1 MKRNTT
7 TIATIVPV
15 VLATIWVIYHS
26 EKKSRDSVLTN
37 GSNPTTRTG
46 ANDHQSNIAPKITKT
61 SLSNIRATEI
71 KKADE
76 NATAYFE
83 KGDFDSA
90 LILRK
95 ELATKLDRETESC
108 DWALNEIKTAIVLH
122 RLNRQEESLYILHQ
136 IIAAAQEGLAN
147 DRFAMTNL
155 ILRIGSTLMTHK
167 LYSHAESFYRMA
179 LAETQE
185 ESNMEDELTANLLAG
200 LSKALESQGG
210 TNDAEICLR
219 RSIEITKNTSGD
231 SSSIFATRLCNLG
244 ALLHSKGEFEEAE
257 SLFRQGLDI
266 TIKQDGNDS
275 LETGSIL
282 NNLARVLQD
291 RGKLTEA
298 EPLARRQLQILFNYR
313 KNHGT
318 KSDGEVWLMLSYS
331 SIRQQQGVTGTLVD
345 AEIHELK
352 AEAGLRD

>member
-1 MKRNTT
+1 MNRNTT

-46 ANDHQSNIAPKITKT
+46 ANDHRSNIAQKITKT
-61 SLSNIRATEI
+61 SPSNIRAIEI

-90 LILRK
+90 LLLRK

-108 DWALNEIKTAIVLH
+108 DWALNEVKTAIVLH
-122 RLNRQEESLYILHQ
+122 RLDRQEESLYILHQ

-147 DRFAMTNL
+147 DRYAIINL
-155 ILRIGSTLMTHK
+155 ILRIGSTLMYHG
-167 LYSHAESFYRMA
+167 LHSHAESFYRMA
-179 LAETQE
+179 LAEPHE
-185 ESNMEDELTANLLAG
+185 GPNVEDGLTADLLAG

-210 TNDAEICLR
+210 TNDAEIFLR
-219 RSIEITKNTSGD
+219 RSIEITKKTSGD
-231 SSSIFATRLCNLG
+231 SSSVFATRLCNLG
-244 ALLHSKGEFEEAE
+244 AILHSKGEFEEAE

-266 TIKQDGNDS
+266 TIKQDGNES
-275 LETGSIL
+275 LETGTFR

-291 RGKLTEA
+291 RGKLAEA

-313 KNHGT
+313 KTHGT
-318 KSDGEVWLMLSYS
+318 KSDDEVWLMLNYS
-331 SIRQQQGVTGTLVD
+331 SIRQQQGVTGTQVD
-345 AEIHELK
+345 SEIHELK
-352 AEAGLRD
+352 ADAGLTD